1 MAKNF
6 AAFHASSND
15 SSALEQSIYLKVET
29 TRGEL
34 VTPAS
39 TDFCY
44 TLPGSIEFTQPVES
58 SPHRSGRHNTDIIKS
73 KKELS
78 WTLPLMFNINEALSV
93 ADAAEIDTPVRL
105 LYKSALG
112 KEDATAGAIYSA
124 AEDPSVTFS
133 IYECGDKWAKQA
145 RGCFVDGLTLTF
157 PGDGNSQAE
166 FSGMGAEAFLVGI
179 GKSTVS
185 NASNT
190 VTLQAGEGKRF
201 PVGARVMIVK
211 ADGTTRS
218 SDTPSGS
225 SRLVTSVLGD
235 VVTLSGASLT
245 DSDGSVNPIYLCY
258 YEPSSK
264 SGINNPIT
272 GLKGSIDIDGMPHF
286 CVRNCTITIANAH
299 EAVNY
304 CFGKDALGGS
314 IFVPASR
321 MTATV
326 SMEINM
332 SSKLVEF
339 YNDVQAFDS
348 QEITL
353 ILGDELGRHLRVEM
367 PKVIFA
373 VPSISVPDT
382 GSIPVTFEGTC
393 YQTGLDQADELTLK
407 FI

>member
-1 MAKNF
+1 MAKNY
-6 AAFHASSND
+6 ASYYSSTND
-15 SSALEQSIYLKVET
+15 SSALEQSIYIKVET

-34 VTPAS
+34 VTPAG

-44 TLPGSIEFTQPVES
+44 TLPGSIEFSQPVES

-78 WTLPLMFNINEALSV
+78 WTLPLMFNIDESLGA
-93 ADAAEIDTPVRL
+93 ADAAEIDSPVRL

-112 KEDATAGAIYSA
+112 KEDATAGAVFTA

-133 IYECGDKWAKQA
+133 IFECGDKWGKQA

-179 GKSTVS
+179 GKSTA
-185 NASNT
+185 NNTTNT
-190 VTLQAGEGKRF
+190 VTLQSGEGKRF

-211 ADGTTRS
+211 SDGLTRS

-225 SRLVTSVLGD
+225 SRLVTSVVGD
-235 VVTLSGASLT
+235 AVTLSGAALT
-245 DSDGSVNPIYLCY
+245 DADGSSNPVYLCY
-258 YEPSSK
+258 YEPATK
-264 SGINNPIT
+264 SGINNPVT
-272 GLKGSIDIDGMPHF
+272 GLKGSIEIDGMPHF
-286 CVRNCTITIANAH
+286 CVRSCTVTIANAH
-299 EAVNY
+299 EPVNY

-321 MTATV
+321 MTATL

-332 SSKLVEF
+332 SNKLVEF
-339 YNDVQAFDS
+339 YNNVQAFEPQD
-348 QEITL
+348 ITL
-353 ILGDELGRHLRVEM
+353 ILGDSAGRHLEVAM
-367 PKVIFA
+367 PKVVFA
-373 VPSISVPDT
+373 IPPVSVPES
-382 GSIPVTFEGTC
+382 GSIPVTFEGNC
-393 YQTGLDQADELTLK
+393 YQTSLDAADELTLS